1 VRFRDFYADLTIHA
15 RPDAPRNPAV
25 SVILPTYARAHGPLQ
40 RAIDSVLS
48 QSFEDFELIVVDDG
62 SRDGTEDVLADYQ
75 HRDPRVV
82 IHRFHGNSGLPA
94 LRVNQGILA
103 SKGRY
108 IAYQFDDDVW
118 MPDSL
123 KVRVEE
129 ISSHSRPVVVYGVAD
144 LEQILGNGET
154 RLVRLGAPFNF
165 MHLRDTN
172 FIANNTVLHSRETID
187 VAGMY
192 DPHIILRR
200 YSDYDL
206 WVRMARHFDFIW
218 IDHKVSH
225 VNVLLENSLGQT
237 VHLDSRLRDL
247 LVGVPRDHLLTPGT
261 ISDYDPHSLSPY
273 RHLLSG
279 DEIFRI
285 SKAEI
290 SQFLSAPFDYFDEVA
305 WRESTTSRRKARRI
319 SCIAPENSASVEI
332 CVRRFCNLM
341 PNTFSFIYT
350 PEEIAP
356 HADFSTSD
364 TDIFFR
370 TRLPK
375 TTKLIRKAQGKRPV
389 IYASDDNLLKL
400 YQLGNEFEEF
410 TPSSPVYHSIV
421 EQIRT
426 ADINAVYSPIS
437 YRDFSALNRHTLLM
451 ETNLPRPLL
460 EKRSY
465 QRLDRVKYAILTNA
479 HRKDIISQIWPA
491 LHAFASRRRREVE
504 FEFWGVEPNFKP
516 SLPCP
521 VSHRPFDTSYERYL
535 RSLSESSIDV
545 VLIPLDGHT
554 DAAQSKCSAK
564 FGEAIV
570 SGAVCIFSDTPP
582 YSDLPPGSC
591 LKTENTVVA
600 WDAALEQS
608 FLLGQSG
615 RDEMLERARGVA
627 LNRFSTE
634 EQAYDFLALIDAAML
649 HSRLKGH
656 SILFIFHECALGG
669 ATLHLL
675 KHAGLMRSMGF
686 DILGLVPDVS
696 VSMKRFEQRW
706 RMATDNAPLIAGRW
720 HTGYVEKD
728 DYFAHRQIS
737 SDDEKASQI
746 LARQMSGFDIGL
758 VHAATWQPV
767 ATRLAKRLN
776 VPCVYSLHAFYETP
790 AGALT
795 NIADAVHCS
804 SSRYARVWE
813 KEIGAPA
820 RRIVCPV
827 DDELFRMHEK
837 NRNRPVNRP
846 VRILVSGTLQP
857 RKNQIEAIRAVK
869 KLVADGHDVELDLIG
884 YSQLHSSYSDECLAE
899 VENGLAARVRLHDFV
914 DDVKRFYDHH
924 ADILLMASTDESMP
938 QVILQAMAAGVL
950 VVSTDVGGVTE
961 LIKHRY
967 SGVIARGPAAQDLAE
982 ALSYALSLTPEQRRE
997 IIDRAFRVISC
1008 LGKSTYVR
1016 AELIDLYNQACEV
1029 HAARNP
1035 DAVRDLTDIL
1045 NTARPAAPAI
1055 PQPQE
1060 AAPAAIRIET
1070 ISAHD
1075 PVQPDGTFWQ
1085 KRHFEIAAPGDT
1097 VSGFSITIAAE
1108 GDYRRH
1114 LRIRIGAA
1122 VRPDIVLRVAELS
1135 LPADGTP
1142 KQVSVRFAPI
1152 SVVKGQALRVEIEA
1166 EDGDVLAYRP
1176 AGDGASTV
1184 ALLDEPHRA

>member
-1 VRFRDFYADLTIHA
+1 MRFRDFYADLKVHA
-15 RPDAPRNPAV
+15 RADAPRNPAV

-40 RAIDSVLS
+40 RSIDSVLS

-75 HRDPRVV
+75 RRDPRVV

-118 MPDSL
+118 TPESL
-123 KVRVEE
+123 EVRIKE
-129 ISSHSRPVVVYGVAD
+129 IIKRAEPAVAYGSADISRLLPS
-144 LEQILGNGET
+144 GEIECI
-154 RLVRLGAPFNF
+154 RLGQPYNYST
-165 MHLRDTN
+165 LQN
-172 FIANNTVLHSRETID
+172 GNYIANNAVLHSRG
-187 VAGMY
+187 VFGKAGLY
-192 DPHIILRR
+192 DPHIVARR

-206 WVRMARHFDFIW
+206 WLRLGAHVDFFW
-218 IDHKVSH
+218 VDHKVAD
-225 VNVLLENSLGQT
+225 VFAAQEASLGQT
-237 VHLDSRLRDL
+237 AHLDWHLRRLYL
-247 LVGVPRDHLLTPGT
+247 HVPRSHLLTPEA
-261 ISDYDPHSLSPY
+261 INDYDPHSLISIAP
-273 RHLLSG
+273 HFSQLELFSIAQK
-279 DEIFRI
+279 EIT
-285 SKAEI
+285 
-290 SQFLSAPFDYFDEVA
+290 QFLSSPFDYFDNSV
-305 WRESTTSRRKARRI
+305 WQKITTLRRTHRRI
-319 SCIAPENSASVEI
+319 VCISQNKTASMEI
-332 CVRRFCNLM
+332 CVRQFCDFISHA
-341 PNTFSFIYT
+341 FSFVYV
-350 PEEIAP
+350 PEYQAS
-356 HADFSTSD
+356 HFDFSSANI
-364 TDIFFR
+364 DIFFR
-370 TRLPK
+370 TYHTATNRL
-375 TTKLIRKAQGKRPV
+375 TKRESRHRPT
-389 IYASDDNLLKL
+389 IYAMDDNLLRL
-400 YQLGNEFEEF
+400 HELGQEFQAYAPGGQNLQNI
-410 TPSSPVYHSIV
+410 TS
-421 EQIRT
+421 QIKDVDL
-426 ADINAVYSPIS
+426 AISYSPIS
-437 YRDFSALNRHTLLM
+437 KRDVAALNSRVTQLKTSIPLEFLASRHYA
-451 ETNLPRPLL
+451 
-460 EKRSY
+460 RS
-465 QRLDRVKYAILTNA
+465 RKIKYALISGG
-479 HRKDIISQIWPA
+479 HRKNVIKDIWPA
-491 LHAFASRRRREVE
+491 LYSFASQRPDDIE
-504 FEFWGVEPNFKP
+504 FEFWGIEPDFEPK
-516 SLPCP
+516 LPCTT
-521 VSHRPFDTSYERYL
+521 SYKPFNYSYERYL
-535 RSLSESSIDV
+535 RALLETSIDV
-545 VLIPLDGHT
+545 VLVPLEGGSH
-554 DAAQSKCSAK
+554 ALGSKCPVK
-564 FGEAIV
+564 FLEGITAGAI
-570 SGAVCIFSDTPP
+570 CIFSDVDP
-582 YSDLPPGSC
+582 YRELPVDTC
-591 LKTENTVVA
+591 LRAENTIAA
-600 WDAALEQS
+600 WDRALEES
-608 FLLGQSG
+608 FLLGAAE
-615 RDEMLERARGVA
+615 RADMLERARAVA
-627 LNRFSTE
+627 IEKFSTE
-634 EQAYDFLALIDAAML
+634 SQIYDFLATIDAASL
-649 HSRLKGH
+649 HARLDGRAV
-656 SILFIFHECALGG
+656 LFIFHETALGG

-675 KHAGLMRSMGF
+675 RHAQMIQSLGF
-686 DILGLVPDVS
+686 TVVGLVPETSPNLPSLKERWSAATNDSTLRTGQWRSGYQLVDGDWT
-696 VSMKRFEQRW
+696 QR
-706 RMATDNAPLIAGRW
+706 AEDNN
-720 HTGYVEKD
+720 D
-728 DYFAHRQIS
+728 D
-737 SDDEKASQI
+737 KCASA
-746 LARQMSGFDIGL
+746 LRRNLLEFDIGL

-857 RKNQIEAIRAVK
+857 RKNQLEAIRAVK

-1075 PVQPDGTFWQ
+1075 PVQADGTFWQ
-1085 KRHFEIAAPGDT
+1085 KRHFEIAAPGGI
-1097 VSGFSITIAAE
+1097 VSGLSMTIAAE
-1108 GDYRRH
+1108 GNHCRH
-1114 LRIRIGAA
+1114 LLIRVGAA
-1122 VRPDIVLRVAELS
+1122 IRPDIVLRSAELS